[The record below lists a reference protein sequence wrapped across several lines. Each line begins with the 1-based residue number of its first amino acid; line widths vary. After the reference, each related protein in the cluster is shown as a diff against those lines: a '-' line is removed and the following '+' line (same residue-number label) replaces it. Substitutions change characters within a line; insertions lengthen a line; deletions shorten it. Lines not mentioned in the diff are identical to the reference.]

1 MRWFQTNT
9 VRTGHSPCP
18 FAGKAN
24 RGWPSTLF
32 SLACNQSPSAYLFTR
47 LFVYWRRRDSF
58 LHLLKGNKKPACADR
73 NRARSVTKWMHWK
86 LKVTNTMLFT
96 SQGEGRGV
104 SVVAPIHKARHTHG
118 PRHTGFCVARISGGV
133 IERCEGRR
141 ARGLCCRSHQCVV
154 TYLSNFLS
162 CCTQTRP
169 LNLKIKHHRDD
180 VCLK

>member
-104 SVVAPIHKARHTHG
+104 SVVAPIHTARDAQDFVWL
-118 PRHTGFCVARISGGV
+118 GFQVAWLRDVRGEGLEGCVAGHTNASWHIFQTFFPAAHR
-133 IERCEGRR
+133 
-141 ARGLCCRSHQCVV
+141 RGLW
-154 TYLSNFLS
+154 T
-162 CCTQTRP
+162 
-169 LNLKIKHHRDD
+169 LK
-180 VCLK
+180 